1 MTWPTPRPCGSLFG
15 LALFALTLIVIRD
28 HRQLDQYT
36 YTIGL
41 LGLAMLFLPWS
52 RGSGRRSGERDCGST
67 SAHCASSPRVGKVLI
82 VIFVASYLNTRKAR
96 LAVATRR
103 LGPIALPEPRHLAP
117 LLVAWVLSLVV
128 LFVEKDLGSSLLFF
142 RIIVVMLWLA
152 TGRAAYL
159 VLGLLLFALGAFVGW
174 TLFDHVQDRVEIW
187 LNALAPCPP
196 GVDPAEVVC
205 AQGLGFQVAQ
215 SLFALATGSIAGTGL
230 GEGPSP
236 VHPRRP
242 HRLRLLGHR
251 GAWASW
257 GPWPS

>member
-1 MTWPTPRPCGSLFG
+1 M
-15 LALFALTLIVIRD
+15 
-28 HRQLDQYT
+28 
-36 YTIGL
+36 
-41 LGLAMLFLPWS
+41 
-52 RGSGRRSGERDCGST
+52 
-67 SAHCASSPRVGKVLI
+67 
-82 VIFVASYLNTRKAR
+82 IFVASYLNTRKEL

-205 AQGLGFQVAQ
+205 AQARVPGGAVAVR
-215 SLFALATGSIAGTGL
+215 AGHR
-230 GEGPSP
+230 E
-236 VHPRRP
+236 HRRHRPRRGAIP
-242 HRLRLLGHR
+242 SSSPTPTPTSSSRPSGR
-251 GAWASW
+251 AWASW